1 MNYIYDMKVKLR
13 SVSLY
18 AFAEQFLK
26 DHLPEGID
34 EKKLEKYYVSPG
46 HNLDSLNSVFEL
58 FVKTAQNYQRMPNVI
73 KFDERR
79 DEIARIL
86 HDFNPYV
93 VGKANAEEL
102 CEALRKEFGVT
113 SKDGKQNSWNKWSR
127 SIVDSA
133 RFLREFNDVEDF
145 KSFVES
151 FSYSAATRAALP
163 LYLSEKISGIGFA
176 LACEA
181 LKELGYEY
189 YPKPDVH
196 MIDILSDLKVC
207 EPDQLSV
214 YEELIRIA
222 DDNGITPYKLDK
234 VLWLICSGNY
244 YMDDVK
250 APGHKKEFIEQVREH
265 MALVYS
271 VENRMTSDFISIY
284 THEPEGDD
292 NYPRE
297 FYNRYMSERVP
308 EFTWFSNATVY
319 SPESDVIVERISRLK
334 GYIDRARALGK
345 LDVDVK

>member
-1 MNYIYDMKVKLR
+1 MNYLDDMDVRLR
-13 SVSLY
+13 SVSLF

-26 DHLPEGID
+26 DHLSDGID
-34 EKKLEKYYVSPG
+34 EGGLEKYFVSPS
-46 HNLDSLNSVFEL
+46 HNLDSINSVFEL
-58 FVKTAQNYQRMPNVI
+58 FMKTTQNYQRMPNVI
-73 KFDERR
+73 KFDARR
-79 DEIARIL
+79 DEIARR
-86 HDFNPYV
+86 FNNFDPRV
-93 VGKANAEEL
+93 FGRATAEEL
-102 CEALRKEFGVT
+102 YEVFRKDFGIT
-113 SKDGKQNSWNKWSR
+113 SKDSKQNSWYKWSR
-127 SIVDSA
+127 SVVDSA
-133 RFLREFNDVEDF
+133 RFLQGFKDIEDF
-145 KSFVES
+145 KAFVNS
-151 FSYSAATRAALP
+151 FSYSAATRTALP
-163 LYLSEKISGIGFA
+163 LYLSEKISGMGFA
-176 LACEA
+176 LACDA

-196 MIDILSDLKVC
+196 MIDILSGLDIC
-207 EPDQLSV
+207 EPNQLAV

-234 VLWLICSGNY
+234 ILWLICSGNY

-250 APGHKKEFIEQVREH
+250 VPGYKKEFIEKAGEH
-265 MALVYS
+265 MSLVNS
-271 VENRMTSDFISIY
+271 LEHRMTSDFISIY

-297 FYNRYMSERVP
+297 FCNRYMSERVP